1 MGELAR
7 SATQSMVLC
16 AAFPGSAS
24 RVLEV
29 VFFNSETFVE
39 SINLVDMCNSS
50 CFGGGKQGLDLSC
63 TDSSMKQ

>member
-1 MGELAR
+1 MGELEQ
-7 SATQSMVLC
+7 SATQSMVLS

-24 RVLEV
+24 RMLEV

-39 SINLVDMCNSS
+39 SINLVDICNSS
-50 CFGGGKQGLDLSC
+50 YFGGGKQGLDLSC